1 MTTNILLILS
11 IILQFCIFLLVL
23 KLEVNMDV
31 LHQAVARLQSSVSNA
46 IAKINSLKAGQVD
59 PAAIEAAATSLNAL
73 SDSLD
78 QASAA

>member
-1 MTTNILLILS
+1 
-11 IILQFCIFLLVL
+11 
-23 KLEVNMDV
+23 MDV